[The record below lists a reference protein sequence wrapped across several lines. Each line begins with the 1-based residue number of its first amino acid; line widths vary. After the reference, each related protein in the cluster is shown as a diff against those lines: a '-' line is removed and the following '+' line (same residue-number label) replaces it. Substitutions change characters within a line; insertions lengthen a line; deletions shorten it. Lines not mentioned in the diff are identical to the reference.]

1 MFIEYFGM
9 PGSGK
14 TYVSDRVYNNSNV
27 IKKNEVIKDING
39 LTFKDQIKVL
49 IKYRITVLI
58 ILTCIISLQNFNEQ
72 SRMISRFLKRLA
84 YADSIKKEKNIYVF
98 DELIIQSVWS
108 IFLKFPFDP
117 RFLLCQ
123 IIKKLEPVYHENE
136 LIYVIRNERLC
147 IEGISERNGTSRF
160 DKMNEQDK
168 ERYFERG
175 MLLMEIIKTCV
186 EESFNTKI
194 IVND

>member
-1 MFIEYFGM
+1 MFIEFFGM

-14 TYVSDRVYNNSNV
+14 TYISDKLYCNRDF
-27 IKKNEVIKDING
+27 IKKNEVIKNINE

-72 SRMISRFLKRLA
+72 TRMISRFLKRLA

-98 DELIIQSVWS
+98 DELIIQSIWS
-108 IFLKFPFDP
+108 IFLKFPFDSKY
-117 RFLLCQ
+117 FLCQ
-123 IIKKLEPVYHENE
+123 IIKRLEPVYNDNE

-147 IEGISERNGTSRF
+147 LKGISERNGTSRF
-160 DKMNEQDK
+160 DKMNEHDK

-175 MLLMEIIKTCV
+175 ILLMDIIKTCV
-186 EESFNTKI
+186 DERFNTKI